1 MRNRLTHFLVVTAT
15 LVAMLAATGSSDA
28 PAATAPGADS
38 QLHPSTRQ
46 RALAPRIAQLL
57 EQVHLNRTPI
67 DDAVSARVLD
77 RFLDVLDGQHSYFT
91 AADIKSF
98 EPLRDQFDDM
108 IHSGR
113 IGPAFDIFALYQQ
126 RYRERVRFAIDS
138 LAAEPDWTV
147 DESYQYDR
155 KKQPW
160 AQGAADLDRLWRKRV
175 KFDALSLMLAGKT
188 WAEATPLLRKRY
200 ERVLTRIDQ
209 IKADEAFE
217 LLMNSYAAVC
227 DPHTNYFSPVNT
239 EENRIQMSLSYEGIG
254 ASLSLTDDLVTIT
267 ELLSGG
273 PAAAAGTLKPNDRI
287 VAVGQGANGSLTEV
301 IGWRLEDVVQLIRG
315 KGGTTVRLQVLPAG
329 AAAGTSEHVVS
340 LVRGRITNE
349 KLAAKKEVREVKV
362 GERTLRIGVITVP
375 GFYQDVAQRNANN
388 PDYRGTT
395 HDVRRLI
402 TELRAGGPIDA
413 LLLDLRGDGGGF
425 LPEAQSLTGLF
436 IDRGPVVQLRGADGR
451 VEVLDDPESG
461 VFYDGPLAVLVDRT
475 SASAS
480 EIFAGA
486 MQDYHRGV
494 IIGQTTFGKGTVQNQ
509 YPLDRWLSQ
518 STDGQINVTI
528 GKFYRV
534 TGESTQFRGVVPDIE
549 LPSFVPVDEV
559 GESSLDYALPWDR
572 ISSSRFAALTP
583 PPGLL
588 ARLKSKEAE
597 RARTDVN
604 YSWLL
609 QNVKALAD
617 ARQEDSISLNLA
629 TRQRERAAL
638 DAARLARENTRRSA
652 SGLPPI
658 KSLDE
663 LKADEQPDVQLLH
676 AVATAADLALAGS
689 DSKLTADAGSVRIAA
704 R

>member
-1 MRNRLTHFLVVTAT
+1 MRNRLTHFLVISAM
-15 LVAMLAATGSSDA
+15 LAAMLAATGSSDA
-28 PAATAPGADS
+28 PAATAPASDGR
-38 QLHPSTRQ
+38 LHPSTRQ

-57 EQVHLNRTPI
+57 EQVHLNRAPI

-77 RFLDVLDGQHSYFT
+77 RYLDVLDGQHSYFT

-108 IHSGR
+108 IHTGR
-113 IGPAFDIFALYQQ
+113 IEPAFDIFTLYQQ

-138 LAAEPDWTV
+138 LAVEPDWTV

-160 AQGAADLDRLWRKRV
+160 ARDAAELDGLWRKRV

-188 WAEATPLLRKRY
+188 WAEAVPVLRKRY
-200 ERVLTRIDQ
+200 QRVLTRIDQ

-273 PAAAAGTLKPNDRI
+273 PAATAGTLKPNDRI
-287 VAVGQGANGSLTEV
+287 VAVGQGNVGLLTEV

-315 KGGTTVRLQVLPAG
+315 KGGTTVRLQILPAG
-329 AAAGTSEHVVS
+329 AAPGTNEHIVS

-349 KLAAKKEVREVKV
+349 KLAAKKELREVKV
-362 GERTLRIGVITVP
+362 GDRTLRVGVITVP
-375 GFYQDVAQRNANN
+375 GFYQDIAQRNANN

-402 TELRAGGPIDA
+402 TELRDGGGIDA

-436 IDRGPVVQLRGADGR
+436 IDHGPVVQLRGADGR
-451 VEVLDDPESG
+451 VEVLDDPEAG
-461 VFYDGPLAVLVDRT
+461 AFYNGPLAVLVDRT

-486 MQDYHRGV
+486 IQDYRRGV

-509 YPLDRWLSQ
+509 YPLDRWRSQ

-549 LPSFVPVDEV
+549 LPSFVPADEV

-572 ISSSRFAALTP
+572 IGPSRFAPLP
-583 PPGLL
+583 QPSDLL
-588 ARLKSKEAE
+588 ARLKSQEAVRE
-597 RARTDVN
+597 KSDVN
-604 YSWLL
+604 FSWLV
-609 QNVKALAD
+609 QNVKALED
-617 ARQEDSISLNLA
+617 ARQENSISLNLA
-629 TRQRERAAL
+629 TRQRERAAQ
-638 DAARLARENTRRSA
+638 DAARLQRENTRRTA
-652 SGLPPI
+652 SGLTPL
-658 KSLDE
+658 KSLDD

-676 AVATAADLALAGS
+676 AVATAADLALAGAGGS
-689 DSKLTADAGSVRIAA
+689 LAADAHATRSATN
-704 R
+704 